1 MPCKFKVMKV
11 VGVVYMAIGV
21 TFIGAHDKL
30 CCIGHGIIIRKSTAR
45 NKSVNG
51 HLPVYQLGNTSQ
63 LWYHLSVIIYLGGI
77 MVVYNADV
85 IKKDLF
91 PGASRKVLARGGGLM
106 LVEVLFD
113 AGSVVDAHAH
123 PHEQVS
129 YVVSGKIV
137 LSMDGRDLTLGTGDS
152 FYAGPN
158 VLHGVRFLENS
169 VVIDAFTPQREDFI
183 K

>member
-1 MPCKFKVMKV
+1 MI
-11 VGVVYMAIGV
+11 IG
-21 TFIGAHDKL
+21 
-30 CCIGHGIIIRKSTAR
+30 KSTAW
-45 NKSVNG
+45 NKYATTC
-51 HLPVYQLGNTSQ
+51 LPVCQLGNISS

-106 LVEVLFD
+106 LVEVRFD

-137 LSMDGRDLTLGTGDS
+137 LSMDGRDLTLGPGDS

-158 VLHGVRFLENS
+158 VPHGVRFLENS
-169 VVIDAFTPQREDFI
+169 VVIDVFTPQREDFI